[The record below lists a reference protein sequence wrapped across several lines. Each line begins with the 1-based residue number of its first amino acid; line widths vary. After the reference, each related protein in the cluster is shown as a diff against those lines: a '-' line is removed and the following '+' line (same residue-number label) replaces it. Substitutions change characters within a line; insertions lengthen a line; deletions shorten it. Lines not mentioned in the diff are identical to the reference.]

1 LGNDGNNDGKVFLVD
16 ESVEVVTTDCSENW
30 GGTLSDAKVEELK
43 EQSEEVG
50 GIIILNR
57 ENEGSDYTTGEY
69 TTTDGSA
76 SGYMLEPAGPST
88 TTAGKDK
95 RIPAGVYDVNR
106 HSSKK
111 FPDNFII
118 SNSDVSKSRG
128 ILIHKGV
135 NGSHTSGCLLPGSN
149 TLGSSI
155 TGSKEEMQEIRTF
168 VKAND
173 SLPVKL
179 IINEIQT
186 K

>member
-43 EQSEEVG
+43 EQSTEVG
-50 GIIILNR
+50 GLIILNR
-57 ENEGSDYTTGEY
+57 EKEGSDYTIGEY
-69 TTTDGSA
+69 TTSDGSA

-95 RIPAGVYDVNR
+95 RIPSGVYDVDSY
-106 HSSKK
+106 SSQD

-118 SNSDVSKSRG
+118 SNSDVSKVRK
-128 ILIHKGV
+128 ILIHIG
-135 NGSHTSGCLLPGSN
+135 NDGGDTSGCLLPGKTAGNSVVN
-149 TLGSSI
+149 NSGDEMKEVRNYVN
-155 TGSKEEMQEIRTF
+155 SK
-168 VKAND
+168 N

-179 IINEIQT
+179 IINEINGN
-186 K
+186 